1 MVVALK
7 TLREQLN
14 ANCPDREKGVE
25 CTWAKHDLSRKVAE
39 VLADPLFAA
48 IFDLVDELRKDP
60 SRVELERLAQ
70 YLLEVVEDGE
80 TLRKVLASAVDL
92 ILVLR
97 DGQTLPPIF
106 NVLSSLSTPEDDPT
120 VPGSADITLQLLN
133 VLSRDADDAVGPE
146 DPLVF
151 DRYRV
156 LDHVLANLVKPIDTT
171 QPSETALEVLV
182 DVAADVHRFDSS
194 DGGPL
199 TDDDYRVISESVYDF
214 LTNETRGVE
223 QLYEVVRGA
232 KGF

>member
-1 MVVALK
+1 MTVLK

-14 ANCPDREKGVE
+14 AHCPDREQGVE
-25 CTWAKHDLSRKVAE
+25 CTWAKQDMARKVAE
-39 VLADPLFAA
+39 VIADPLFAA
-48 IFDLVDELRKDP
+48 IVDLVDELRKDP

-70 YLLEVVEDGE
+70 YLLEVVEDDE

-106 NVLSSLSTPEDDPT
+106 NVLSALSTPDDAAN
-120 VPGSADITLQLLN
+120 VPGSADLTLQVLN
-133 VLSRDADDAVGPE
+133 VLSRDADGSIGPD

-156 LDHVLANLVKPIDTT
+156 LDHVLANLVKPIDDT
-171 QPSETALEVLV
+171 QPSETALEVLI
-182 DVAADVHRFDSS
+182 DVATDVHRYDSS
-194 DGGPL
+194 EEQPL
-199 TDDDYRVISESVYDF
+199 SAEDYRVISESVHEF
-214 LTNETRGVE
+214 LTDETRGME

-232 KGF
+232 EGN